1 MKAQFDSLSHL
12 FKECTGHFEKS
23 MGLVTMSDED
33 LQRHY
38 ISQFKTEWKELEELL
53 QGKEKELQRL
63 RIQTVPVPQL
73 LQETQDTLASI
84 EVALKEVD
92 TQVTSIQ
99 QLRDISEKYKILRIK
114 ILNSRDNL
122 EHLREVT
129 GIGESAG
136 KEDEQIQEQLG
147 QLTSTCQELVCN
159 IGQRITS
166 LECVL
171 DQVQRAVR
179 RVECISLTM
188 MHLEFTLNRCKAADK
203 EGEQLLRAALHSC
216 KAIKEGLEKA
226 GIDISKVRES
236 VELVKRDPHH
246 PCHLSELDD
255 KVAQLQDELRSLS
268 HSIEETRTNLKDRLD
283 AWHKFKSSSEAVDV
297 YLQEIE
303 LLVDSAIN
311 LPSVNLQG
319 LQQHLEELQNLQS
332 SMVDREEELLNKL
345 RTEAVYVEKT
355 ECIETQ
361 ITKWNSVCDR
371 LVKVRFNSVTCLL
384 LSVSKSKIFMQT
396 YLCIS
401 FHNELLTCNN
411 LIFHNA

>member
-1 MKAQFDSLSHL
+1 MKAQFDSQSLL
-12 FKECTGHFEKS
+12 FTECIGHFEKS
-23 MGLVTMSDED
+23 MNLVKVSDEE

-38 ISQFKTEWKELEELL
+38 ISQFKAEWQELEELL
-53 QGKEKELQRL
+53 HTKERELQRL
-63 RIQTVPVPQL
+63 RIETVPVPQL
-73 LQETQDTLASI
+73 LQETQESLTSI

-99 QLRDISEKYKILRIK
+99 QLRDISEKYKMLRIK

-129 GIGESAG
+129 GTEGGST
-136 KEDEQIQEQLG
+136 EDDQIQEQLG

-179 RVECISLTM
+179 RVERISLTM
-188 MHLEFTLNRCKAADK
+188 MHLQSTLNRCKAADK
-203 EGEQLLRAALHSC
+203 EGEQLLRAALNSC

-226 GIDISKVRES
+226 GLDISKVRES
-236 VELVKRDPHH
+236 VEMVKQDPHH

-255 KVAQLQDELRSLS
+255 KIAQLQDELRSLS
-268 HSIEETRTNLKDRLD
+268 HSIEETRTNLKDRLE
-283 AWHKFKSSSEAVDV
+283 AWHKFKSSSEAVDF

-303 LLVDSAIN
+303 LLMDSAVN

-319 LQQHLEELQNLQS
+319 LQIHLEELQNLQS
-332 SMVDREEELLNKL
+332 SMVDREEELLTKL
-345 RTEAVYVEKT
+345 RTEAVHVEKT

-371 LVKVRFNSVTCLL
+371 LVKV
-384 LSVSKSKIFMQT
+384 
-396 YLCIS
+396 
-401 FHNELLTCNN
+401 NEDHECK
-411 LIFHNA
+411 